1 MSDINKTFNDWQK
14 KDIKHLKSIRQTY
27 EKENNTIF
35 KIVLIGVIAFVVFLF
50 YNS

>member
-14 KDIKHLKSIRQTY
+14 QDIERLKNKRTNMK
-27 EKENNTIF
+27 KEDNTIF
-35 KIVLIGVIAFVVFLF
+35 KIVLIGVIVFIIFLL